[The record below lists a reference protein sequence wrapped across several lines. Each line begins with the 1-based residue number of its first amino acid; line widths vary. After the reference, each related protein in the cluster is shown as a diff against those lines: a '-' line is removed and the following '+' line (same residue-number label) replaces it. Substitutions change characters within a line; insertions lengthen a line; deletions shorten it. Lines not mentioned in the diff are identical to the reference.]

1 MLALKPFCT
10 DIFNTPKCKIEIHE
24 YKDWLHLES
33 FNPRMICAS
42 MNNYLLAHY
51 PLLQNQPFT
60 VLKGCLRFVTISG
73 HSPNFLVLSNPTH
86 LLGMYGSEGLPHDW
100 HDTKRV
106 AISIANVSISIVNVS
121 IIITDVTIIITN
133 VTIIITN
140 VSIITTIILT
150 CTSIMMKLQF

>member
-1 MLALKPFCT
+1 MCRTSWHLR
-10 DIFNTPKCKIEIHE
+10 IFNSETVCCRRSTFLNCHFHTPKCKIEIHE
-24 YKDWLHLES
+24 YRDWLHLES
-33 FNPRMICAS
+33 FNPRMICCRIS

-73 HSPNFLVLSNPTH
+73 HSPNVLFLSNPTH

-106 AISIANVSISIVNVS
+106 TIIISIVNVR
-121 IIITDVTIIITN
+121 IITTI
-133 VTIIITN
+133 
-140 VSIITTIILT
+140 TIILT